1 MSLLVLLDFLGV
13 LQPNLLR
20 MHIIISQNVVQKL
33 QKHSSLSRVEILC
46 AYPVYI
52 LHWINWLIDWFHRL
66 RWKSL
71 KTSNLATK
79 SASASSP
86 ILTSP
91 MRCCAKSSIWLKQ
104 VHEHT
109 VTVPGEDSWSVSI
122 IFSPS
127 MNVAFHVVLLVL
139 LLMLLV
145 VLIEIYNTVWW

>member
-13 LQPNLLR
+13 LQPNLLW

-46 AYPVYI
+46 ACPVYI
-52 LHWINWLIDWFHRL
+52 LYWINWLIDWFHRL

-109 VTVPGEDSWSVSI
+109 VPGEGSLSVSI
-122 IFSPS
+122 IFSPW

-139 LLMLLV
+139 LLMLLDI
-145 VLIEIYNTVWW
+145 LIEIYNTVWW

>member
-1 MSLLVLLDFLGV
+1 MSLLVLLDSLGV
-13 LQPNLLR
+13 LQPDLLW
-20 MHIIISQNVVQKL
+20 MCIIISQNVVQKL
-33 QKHSSLSRVEILC
+33 QKHLHYQGLKSAVLARIL
-46 AYPVYI
+46 YWI
-52 LHWINWLIDWFHRL
+52 LWLIDWFHRL

-109 VTVPGEDSWSVSI
+109 VLVEGSLSVSI
-122 IFSPS
+122 IFSPW

-139 LLMLLV
+139 LLMLLDI
-145 VLIEIYNTVWW
+145 LIEIYNTVWW